1 MSFHLRGLRDWG
13 VFVLMALVGSC
24 FSSGM
29 AASAAE
35 ELPVIFRDDFENG
48 AERWEPTDPA
58 AWKVTKTDDGNHVYD
73 QHVKR
78 SKYEPPHRSPYNLSL
93 LKDVKVG
100 DFVLTAKVRSTHP
113 DYGHRDA
120 CLAFGYQNPAHFYY
134 VHLGKQ
140 ADDHANQIFIVNE
153 APRTK
158 ISRKSTSGT
167 NWDDAWH
174 TVRIVRKT
182 ADGTIA
188 VYFDNMDEPVMLAE
202 DKHFA
207 WGRIGL
213 GSFDDT
219 SQWDD
224 IELRGK
230 IVE

>member
-1 MSFHLRGLRDWG
+1 
-13 VFVLMALVGSC
+13 
-24 FSSGM
+24 
-29 AASAAE
+29 
-35 ELPVIFRDDFENG
+35 
-48 AERWEPTDPA
+48 
-58 AWKVTKTDDGNHVYD
+58 
-73 QHVKR
+73 

>member
-35 ELPVIFRDDFENG
+35 ELPVIFRENFENG

-100 DFVLTAKVRSTHP
+100 DFILTAKVRSTHP

-188 VYFDNMDEPVMLAE
+188 VYF
-202 DKHFA
+202 
-207 WGRIGL
+207 
-213 GSFDDT
+213 
-219 SQWDD
+219 
-224 IELRGK
+224 
-230 IVE
+230 